1 MSPKQAKRLKDGA
14 VLLALLAVHIV
25 DPYELEY
32 TEDLAGSLDTGTLVK
47 WAGLMQGVRAMN
59 ASGSLVQAAVA
70 AALYSLA
77 ESNEAVWHLAG
88 EAKAWS
94 ESRAR
99 MVRAMC
105 RHVQQAYVKIKKQG
119 TPVWLKKVLGAEIST
134 AAETPEEGDDAND
147 TDLEEVEEEEPEEEE
162 EDRYEFTAPDA
173 APPKLTL
180 LEDSYEFG
188 YDESLQ
194 AQLHLAYNLV

>member
-1 MSPKQAKRLKDGA
+1 MPPKQAKRLKDGA
-14 VLLALLAVHIV
+14 VLLALLAVHIL

-70 AALYSLA
+70 AVLFSLA
-77 ESNEAVWHLAG
+77 ESKEAVWHLAG

-119 TPVWLKKVLGAEIST
+119 TPAWLKKVLAAEIST
-134 AAETPEEGDDAND
+134 AAEETPEEGDDAD
-147 TDLEEVEEEEPEEEE
+147 DKEEVEEEELEEDTE
-162 EDRYEFTAPDA
+162 EDRYEFTSPDA
-173 APPKLTL
+173 PPPKLT
-180 LEDSYEFG
+180 EDSYEFG

-194 AQLHLAYNLV
+194 AQLHLTYHLV